1 MHCSDLLFRLNED
14 VCGGETHVRQDYQ
27 PGKAGNVPTA
37 TGLQGPQKPQA
48 YFLKICLICI
58 LQKKHRLHCDDKSL
72 KVEPDVLSSSGV
84 KCQNL

>member
-1 MHCSDLLFRLNED
+1 MLCSELLFRLNED

-27 PGKAGNVPTA
+27 PGKAGNVPA
-37 TGLQGPQKPQA
+37 GLLFENLFDMYTPLNHK
-48 YFLKICLICI
+48 
-58 LQKKHRLHCDDKSL
+58 LHCDDKSL